1 MNAFASHFAFEF
13 RTGIRNKNLLLMN
26 YLFPL
31 GLYLMMSVIMPGVN
45 PLFRDVIIPGMV
57 TFAILAST
65 LLGLP
70 DPLVNAREAGIF
82 RSYKINGVPA
92 RNILLIP
99 ALSTILHVLMVA
111 LIILITAP
119 IFFDA
124 PAPQNYATFF
134 LTVLGMAVACTGLAV
149 LIGVVAPNSRLTVLF
164 SQAIF
169 LPSMIIGGIMIPYSM
184 LPGAAAKIALL
195 LPATH
200 TMNAFNGLA
209 MGGMADF
216 YPWGSIL
223 TLFVGG
229 ITAFMLAWYLFRWDS
244 TSSERRGHPLMALL
258 ALVPYAAW
266 LLVILPEA
274 LHTLSL
280 MHPKS

>member
-31 GLYLMMSVIMPGVN
+31 GLYLMMSLIMPGIN
-45 PLFRDVIIPGMV
+45 PLFQSVIIPGMV
-57 TFAILAST
+57 TFGILAST

-92 RNILLIP
+92 ASILLIP
-99 ALSTILHVLMVA
+99 ALSTILHILIVT
-111 LIILITAP
+111 LIITVTAP

-124 PAPQNYATFF
+124 PAPQNYATFI
-134 LTVLGMAVACTGLAV
+134 LIVLAMAVACTGLSV
-149 LIGVVAPNSRLTVLF
+149 LIGVVSPNSRLTVLY

-169 LPSMIIGGIMIPYSM
+169 LPSMLIGGIMIPYQM
-184 LPGAAAKIALL
+184 LPGVAAKLALL

-200 TMNAFNGLA
+200 AMNDFNALA
-209 MGGMADF
+209 MGGTADF

-229 ITAFMLAWYLFRWDS
+229 VTAFGLGWYLFRWDS
-244 TSSERRGHPLMALL
+244 HSSERRGHPLMALL
-258 ALVPYAAW
+258 ALLPYAAW
-266 LLVILPEA
+266 LLIV
-274 LHTLSL
+274 
-280 MHPKS
+280 

>member
-1 MNAFASHFAFEF
+1 MNAFASHFGFEF

-31 GLYLMMSVIMPGVN
+31 GLYVMMSLMMPGIN
-45 PLFRDVIIPGMV
+45 PLFQDVIIPGMV
-57 TFAILAST
+57 TFGILAAT

-92 RNILLIP
+92 TSILLIP
-99 ALSTILHVLMVA
+99 ALSTILHILVVA
-111 LIILITAP
+111 IVITITAP
-119 IFFDA
+119 IFFRA

-134 LTVLGMAVACTGLAV
+134 LAVLAMAVACTGLSV
-149 LIGVVAPNSRLTVLF
+149 LIGVIAPNSRLTILF

-169 LPSMIIGGIMIPYSM
+169 LPSMLIGGIMVPYSM
-184 LPGAAAKIALL
+184 LPGAAAKVSLL

-200 TMNAFNGLA
+200 AMNALNGLA
-209 MGGMADF
+209 MGRTADF
-216 YPWGSIL
+216 YPWGSLL

-229 ITAFMLAWYLFRWDS
+229 LTAFMLAWYLFRWDS
-244 TSSERRGHPLMALL
+244 TSSERRGHPLLALL

-266 LLVILPEA
+266 LFIV
-274 LHTLSL
+274 
-280 MHPKS
+280 